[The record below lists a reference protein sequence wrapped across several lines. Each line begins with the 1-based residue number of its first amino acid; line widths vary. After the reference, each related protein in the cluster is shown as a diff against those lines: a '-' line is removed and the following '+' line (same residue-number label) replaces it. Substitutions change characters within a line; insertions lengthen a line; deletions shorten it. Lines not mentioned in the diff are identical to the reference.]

1 VLGVQLAQGERGGRR
16 HVRGALVGEGLDAG
30 AVAQHDAQGVD
41 DVVGALARVDDDR
54 VEQAAI
60 ATADVLNADELERDP
75 EDRQVGGVGADL
87 GARQEHVEAEAG
99 SARLPRGRRRR
110 RGWARRGVRHRGVG
124 EPVAQGA
131 LGQREGLAESG
142 LGERRQ
148 FGGQAMPG
156 ACQQCMDGGAAQRDQ
171 GQGGGGDREQSAQR
185 HQLGAQRI
193 VHARWA
199 APSGERLDDV
209 GEGAGNTGGEPTDAL
224 GAESCGA
231 CGLADTDGEPVGPL
245 VVDQGDAEDGEQRSR
260 DRRRGVRRHACPS
273 GPATLCGTGWVV
285 WAISPGFPQSTRAG
299 SPIRG
304 WTRSSRLARVL
315 CRSVNDPPHG
325 IGKHVEY
332 TFVTPIV
339 GPPSAEV
346 VPAPKKRTRGFSVM
360 TTWRSEP

>member
-1 VLGVQLAQGERGGRR
+1 MARGIAQAGSCARSGWCRAWAWPSSRSRR
-16 HVRGALVGEGLDAG
+16 S
-30 AVAQHDAQGVD
+30 
-41 DVVGALARVDDDR
+41 
-54 VEQAAI
+54 
-60 ATADVLNADELERDP
+60 ATALMPSSPSE
-75 EDRQVGGVGADL
+75 
-87 GARQEHVEAEAG
+87 ARQQ
-99 SARLPRGRRRR
+99 GRN
-110 RGWARRGVRHRGVG
+110 WA
-124 EPVAQGA
+124 
-131 LGQREGLAESG
+131 
-142 LGERRQ
+142 
-148 FGGQAMPG
+148 
-156 ACQQCMDGGAAQRDQ
+156 CDGF
-171 GQGGGGDREQSAQR
+171 
-185 HQLGAQRI
+185 
-193 VHARWA
+193 
-199 APSGERLDDV
+199 DDV
-209 GEGAGNTGGEPTDAL
+209 GERAADTGSESADAL
-224 GAESCGA
+224 GAEGCGA
-231 CGLADTDGEPVGPL
+231 SGLADADGEPVGP
-245 VVDQGDAEDGEQRSR
+245 VAGDQGDAEDGEQRSR